1 MGEKI
6 DIYRSYG
13 EKLISLFAR
22 LLFSGESYSLTEL
35 SRLLNCSKQSVLR
48 LMEDIRKAYGVN
60 IEESYSANRK
70 YYRVKRPGSTKALY
84 PLTELELSVLQMC
97 RDFTSHMLGKKLF
110 EEATRAIAKSQALL
124 PGEPAGNG
132 HHFGVFRPGT
142 IDYTPYHE
150 IICNLIEAME
160 ARKVCRI
167 TYKAISNNRPKTF
180 HIKPLKIFS
189 HRDTIYLHAQ
199 RAKEPGKPYHA
210 PDYDPLLAIH
220 RMKQVEITDRTFEY
234 PADFDF
240 ERAFNRH
247 FGVIKGKAFEVVVEF
262 TGWAAQYVS
271 ERIWSPDQKIR
282 KVGKDKIR
290 LTFTAT
296 SEPELISWILSFG
309 HEAHCIR
316 SPMIK
321 HKVLEEI
328 SIMKKACEKGKVGC

>member
-35 SRLLNCSKQSVLR
+35 SRMLNCSKQTVLR
-48 LMEDIRKAYGVN
+48 LMEDIRKAYGVD
-60 IEESYSANRK
+60 IEESYAANRK

-124 PGEPAGNG
+124 PGEPTGNG
-132 HHFGVFRPGT
+132 HHFGAFRPGT

-167 TYKAISNNRPKTF
+167 SYKAISTERSKSF

-189 HRDTIYLHAQ
+189 HRDTLYLHAQ

-220 RMKQVEITDRTFEY
+220 RMKQVEITERTFEY

-240 ERAFNRH
+240 EKAFNRH
-247 FGVIKGKAFEVVVEF
+247 FGVMKGDAFQVEVEF

-282 KVGKDKIR
+282 KFGKDKIR

-309 HEAHCIR
+309 ECA
-316 SPMIK
+316 
-321 HKVLEEI
+321 KVNKPLELVNSMKYKI
-328 SIMKKACEKGKVGC
+328 SVMTKSIT

>member
-1 MGEKI
+1 MAEKI

-48 LMEDIRKAYGVN
+48 LMEDIRKAYGVD
-60 IEESYSANRK
+60 IEESYTANRK

-124 PGEPAGNG
+124 PGEPAGDG
-132 HHFGVFRPGT
+132 HHFGAFRPGT

-160 ARKVCRI
+160 ATKVCRI
-167 TYKAISNNRPKTF
+167 TYKAISSNRPKTF

-189 HRDTIYLHAQ
+189 HRDTLYLHAQ
-199 RAKEPGKPYHA
+199 RAKEPGKPYHV

-220 RMKQVEITDRTFEY
+220 RMKQVEVTDRTFDY

-240 ERAFNRH
+240 EKAFNKQ
-247 FGVIKGKAFEVVVEF
+247 FGVMKGKAFEVEVEF

-282 KVGKDKIR
+282 KVGKDKIY
-290 LTFTAT
+290 LIFSAT
-296 SEPELISWILSFG
+296 SKPELISWILSFG
-309 HEAHCIR
+309 EHARIR
-316 SPMIK
+316 RPKSCVIELADSLRQIGS
-321 HKVLEEI
+321 VY
-328 SIMKKACEKGKVGC
+328 SS

>member
-1 MGEKI
+1 MAEKI

-35 SRLLNCSKQSVLR
+35 SRMLNCSKQTVLR
-48 LMEDIRKAYGVN
+48 LMEDIRKAYGVD
-60 IEESYSANRK
+60 IEESYTANRK
-70 YYRVKRPGSTKALY
+70 YYRVKRPGSAKALY

-124 PGEPAGNG
+124 PGEPAGDG
-132 HHFGVFRPGT
+132 HHFGAFRPGT

-167 TYKAISNNRPKTF
+167 TYKAISNNRPKIF

-189 HRDTIYLHAQ
+189 HRDTLYLHAQ
-199 RAKEPGKPYHA
+199 RAKEPGKLYHA

-220 RMKQVEITDRTFEY
+220 RMKQVEITERTFEY

-240 ERAFNRH
+240 EKIFNKQ
-247 FGVIKGKAFEVVVEF
+247 FGVMKGEAFEVEVEF

-271 ERIWSPDQKIR
+271 ERIWSPDQNIKQ
-282 KVGKDKIR
+282 VGKDRIR

-309 HEAHCIR
+309 SDA
-316 SPMIK
+316 
-321 HKVLEEI
+321 EI
-328 SIMKKACEKGKVGC
+328 YKPLGLVKMTHGKIVAMKDIYN

>member
-1 MGEKI
+1 MAEKI

-35 SRLLNCSKQSVLR
+35 ARMLNCSKQTVLR
-48 LMEDIRKAYGVN
+48 LMEDIRKAYGVD

-124 PGEPAGNG
+124 PDKPAGNG
-132 HHFGVFRPGT
+132 HHFGAFRPGT
-142 IDYTPYHE
+142 IDYTPFHE

-160 ARKVCRI
+160 ARKVCRV
-167 TYKAISNNRPKTF
+167 TYRAISSQRPKTF

-189 HRDTIYLHAQ
+189 HRDTLYLHAQ
-199 RAKEPGKPYHA
+199 KAKEPGKTYHA
-210 PDYDPLLAIH
+210 PDFDPLLAIH
-220 RMKQVEITDRTFEY
+220 RMKQLEITDRIFEY

-240 ERAFNRH
+240 EKAFNRH
-247 FGVIKGKAFEVVVEF
+247 FGVMKGKAFEVEVEF

-271 ERIWSPDQKIR
+271 ERIWSPNQKIR
-282 KVGKDKIR
+282 KVGKNKIC
-290 LTFTAT
+290 LTFMTT
-296 SEPELISWILSFG
+296 SIAELISWILSFG
-309 HEAHCIR
+309 EHAKIL
-316 SPMIK
+316 SPP
-321 HKVLEEI
+321 HTVNEI
-328 SIMKKACEKGKVGC
+328 SASISRLSKYY